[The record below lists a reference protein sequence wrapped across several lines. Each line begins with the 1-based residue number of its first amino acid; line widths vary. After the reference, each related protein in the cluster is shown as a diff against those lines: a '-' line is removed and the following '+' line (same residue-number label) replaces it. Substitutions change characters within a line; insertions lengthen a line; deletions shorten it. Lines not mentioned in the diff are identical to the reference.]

1 MLTRQQR
8 LLACA
13 GLFGQLPIAVAL
25 QFGFLKC
32 FALGGR
38 QFRERLV
45 YCLPEQR
52 FQIRLLRRL
61 RNAKQRLGQLI
72 LGKATLFFLAE
83 IASQR
88 QLTLFLALS
97 VISFRAAR
105 NSQAAIFSTGCS
117 TRIS

>member
-25 QFGFLKC
+25 QFGFLEC

-45 YCLPEQR
+45 YRLPEQR
-52 FQIRLLRRL
+52 FQIRFLRRL
-61 RNAKQRLGQLI
+61 RNVK
-72 LGKATLFFLAE
+72 
-83 IASQR
+83 
-88 QLTLFLALS
+88 
-97 VISFRAAR
+97 
-105 NSQAAIFSTGCS
+105 
-117 TRIS
+117 